1 MRNCDLCS
9 NYGSLGT
16 QAKWEQ
22 NSQFL
27 VNSEKLWH
35 LLSGKKLTEH
45 MESELSGIFLIKTGC
60 QKWCLC
66 PKVPILCICKLK

>member
-1 MRNCDLCS
+1 MISGISYFYLKWTEFMRNCDLCS

-45 MESELSGIFLIKTGC
+45 MESELSGIF
-60 QKWCLC
+60 
-66 PKVPILCICKLK
+66 